1 MLKPAAANKL
11 KRRAPVPAQST
22 RPDRTAEVRYPVAGA
37 RVLAESPGGLQFI
50 LVQEFEVRQV
60 PGEYKHAARK
70 GAGALARE
78 DQKLA
83 AAATVFTQAVA
94 FYGERS
100 SDASGSNDGSP
111 PDFQNAYASLIR
123 TMPRK
128 NRLSLLWQM
137 RKGLEDAARTELNAT
152 PAELALR
159 DLSATTTT
167 AFMQGL
173 EQQEREQRAR
183 DIAEKRLL
191 PGAEMQALLRV
202 TPQALSAALKAR
214 RMFALQGPS
223 GQYAYP
229 AFFADAAYDR
239 PVLESVCKALGALPG
254 ASKWDFFTVP
264 GRSLGGK
271 SPLEALAKG
280 KVDAVMEAAIAF
292 REE

>member
-1 MLKPAAANKL
+1 MVKPNPSDKL
-11 KRRAPVPAQST
+11 KRRPIRPAQST
-22 RPDRTAEVRYPVAGA
+22 QQELRDPPAGA
-37 RVLAESPGGLQFI
+37 RVLAQSAGGLQFL
-50 LVQEFEVRQV
+50 LVHEQEVREA
-60 PGEYKHAARK
+60 PGEYKVARK
-70 GAGALARE
+70 KGSTVFARE

-100 SDASGSNDGSP
+100 SDATGGRFGSP

-123 TMPRK
+123 VMPRK
-128 NRLSLLWQM
+128 NRLALLRQM
-137 RKGLEDAARTELNAT
+137 RKGLEDAARAELNAS
-152 PAELALR
+152 PAELAVPE
-159 DLSATTTT
+159 DAGITTS

-173 EQQEREQRAR
+173 ERQEREQRAW

-191 PGAEMQALLRV
+191 PGAEMQGLLRV

-214 RMFALQGPS
+214 RIFALQGPS

-239 PVLESVCKALGALPG
+239 PVLESVSKALGALPG
-254 ASKWDFFTVP
+254 ASKWDFFTAP
-264 GRSLGGK
+264 RRSLGGK

-280 KVDAVMEAAIAF
+280 KVDAVMEAAIAY